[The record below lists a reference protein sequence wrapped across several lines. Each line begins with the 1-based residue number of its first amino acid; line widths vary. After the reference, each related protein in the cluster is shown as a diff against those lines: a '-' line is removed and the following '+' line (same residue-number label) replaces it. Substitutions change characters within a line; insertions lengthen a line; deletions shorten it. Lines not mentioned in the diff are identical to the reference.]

1 MSPVKPCTSTAVWP
15 WYRPRY
21 PVAAE
26 LNWKRS
32 VKSCYVSHTFSAAP
46 GGGTVIAHGAERFC
60 AETAFA

>member
-21 PVAAE
+21 PLAAE

-32 VKSCYVSHTFSAAP
+32 VKLCYVSARLQCGP
-46 GGGTVIAHGAERFC
+46 GGDTVIVA
-60 AETAFA
+60 TP